1 MEHPII
7 KVLVLIVLFLGSHG
21 WVVGTSFSP
30 QSAPVYDQ
38 WLRQT
43 STHVGQHESIC
54 RLVQGT
60 LGQYWVYYLAL
71 NVRQF
76 KCLVTIVRKNEE
88 EKIHWIRIWKIF
100 FQLFVCCI
108 QTDRNTIWNA
118 LLFWQLFNKKNINTC
133 TR

>member
-43 STHVGQHESIC
+43 SPHVGQHESIR

-60 LGQYWVYYLAL
+60 LGEYWVYY
-71 NVRQF
+71 F
-76 KCLVTIVRKNEE
+76 GSKCPSILMSCYNCQKKQERTDSLDYN
-88 EKIHWIRIWKIF
+88 IF